1 MASFLTIEGVSFFA
15 SVAFVVVV
23 VDVSSPWAR
32 SSDAGDGSGDSV
44 SLLMVESLRCNIA
57 GAVQPFRLGVLVDG
71 WMQQTRDMPEGRFC
85 FLCRLTF
92 IKNKGSNSSCGLKSC
107 MRKKE
112 AFFSKRGKF
121 YPFGL
126 NFRFKFT
133 ELNRAYISNLNE
145 IFEFEIRNC

>member
-32 SSDAGDGSGDSV
+32 SSDPGDGSDDSV
-44 SLLMVESLRCNIA
+44 SLLMGESLRCNIA

-85 FLCRLTF
+85 FF
-92 IKNKGSNSSCGLKSC
+92 VSVDFHQEQ
-107 MRKKE
+107 RKQFQLWFEKLH
-112 AFFSKRGKF
+112 AKKRSIFSKKRKIP
-121 YPFGL
+121 PFRTKL
-126 NFRFKFT
+126 SF
-133 ELNRAYISNLNE
+133 
-145 IFEFEIRNC
+145 